1 MDSMKGLFGGDDDKE
16 VLPGETKGHAKD
28 FVNRY
33 MTGSPSEG
41 YSREEAVDQF
51 KRVAKHATPDQL
63 QRATQQAVDNL
74 PADQRAEFNQMLQQ
88 RQAGQGT
95 VDIQRTGGGG
105 GQAAPADDPLGGLLG
120 GLLGGGA
127 AGGTGGLDDMLGGLL
142 GGGGE
147 SDKPGATQSQGG
159 GGDMFGGLGDIMS
172 SPVGKAVIGGI
183 AAFAMKEVLDRN

>member
-33 MTGSPSEG
+33 MTGNPSEG

-51 KRVAKHATPDQL
+51 KRVAKHSSPDQL
-63 QRATQQAVDNL
+63 QRAAKQAVDNL

-88 RQAGQGT
+88 RQAGQGM
-95 VDIQRTGGGG
+95 VDIQRTSGG
-105 GQAAPADDPLGGLLG
+105 GQASPANDPLGGLLG
-120 GLLGGGA
+120 GLLGGQVSGQ
-127 AGGTGGLDDMLGGLL
+127 
-142 GGGGE
+142 
-147 SDKPGATQSQGG
+147 PGATQSQGDA
-159 GGDMFGGLGDIMS
+159 GDILGGLGDIMS
-172 SPVGKAVIGGI
+172 SPVGKAVVGGI